1 MRYSLTLNDA
11 LYLFVRALVE
21 TQMQLSLVTVP
32 WFMCLFVNTLRPEV
46 TLRVWDMF
54 FCEGSKVLFRIAA
67 ALLKKNETALVA
79 AALRDSTELFIEM
92 KNIGRN
98 ELDADALIAMAYK
111 SYTPPSLKAKRR
123 RMFTSRSTGN
133 LPGQIV
139 TSHINAPLRKY
150 YGASGVP
157 CDLIGMGVAH
167 TGPIAR
173 PLDCSA
179 VLSPPIGCEETHS
192 TLPLSSSSCY
202 PSPLDGTNEATQ
214 RDTIEVL
221 QPCFSY
227 DSKGSSSSDKSY
239 LISNASSMSP
249 SCLSLFRNKSQ
260 DPASACPVISSEIL
274 VPVCESK
281 KSYSADCCFNKSTA
295 SAILQLG
302 MSSFSSSGSGEGNAV
317 VISSDVTPCAVADL
331 GRVINS
337 PRVQQVQQDSAKISK
352 SGKELVTPLYGASS
366 VESAGAN
373 QKKKSNRNGSGASLF
388 SMLLYSRSAS
398 ASSPPPDSSDQY
410 RRFKR
415 ADIDRLRE
423 DFRPALAEKFQV
435 LENIRAARNK
445 QDSGLK
451 VSPKRA

>member
-1 MRYSLTLNDA
+1 MWCWLTLYDE
-11 LYLFVRALVE
+11 LYLLYRALVE

-79 AALRDSTELFIEM
+79 AALRDSTELFVEM

-133 LPGQIV
+133 LPGV

-150 YGASGVP
+150 YGSSGVP

-167 TGPIAR
+167 TGPTAR

-179 VLSPPIGCEETHS
+179 VLSPPTGYEDPLS
-192 TLPLSSSSCY
+192 SLPLSSSSSSCY

-227 DSKGSSSSDKSY
+227 DSKSTSSSDKSY

-260 DPASACPVISSEIL
+260 DPAGACSVVLGETL
-274 VPVCESK
+274 VPECESK

-317 VISSDVTPCAVADL
+317 VVSSEVTPCAVADL

-337 PRVQQVQQDSAKISK
+337 PRAQQDSSKISL
-352 SGKELVTPLYGASS
+352 SGKELVSPLYGASS
-366 VESAGAN
+366 VESVAN
-373 QKKKSNRNGSGASLF
+373 QKKKSNRNGSSASLF
-388 SMLLYSRSAS
+388 SMLLYSRSGTAG
-398 ASSPPPDSSDQY
+398 AVFPDSSDQY

-445 QDSGLK
+445 QDSGMK
-451 VSPKRA
+451 ASPNKIA